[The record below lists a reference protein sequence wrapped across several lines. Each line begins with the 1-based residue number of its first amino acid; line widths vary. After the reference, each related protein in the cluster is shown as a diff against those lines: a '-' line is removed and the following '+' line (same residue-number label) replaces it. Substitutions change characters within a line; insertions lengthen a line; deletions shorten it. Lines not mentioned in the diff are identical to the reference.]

1 MEQQWNDMLDST
13 GLATPQPPTQAMR
26 NAMVLRAIVK
36 LMRDDCGGRS
46 GSTETPDGVI
56 LDGMKACKTFLRDAY
71 VTRIENLP
79 VSGHPATGQ
88 AMAAACTARRQ
99 VLLGL
104 KDGATLAVPCEQP
117 YRMRQQFHRADIG
130 KVLAALRGD

>member
-1 MEQQWNDMLDST
+1 M
-13 GLATPQPPTQAMR
+13 
-26 NAMVLRAIVK
+26 
-36 LMRDDCGGRS
+36 
-46 GSTETPDGVI
+46 
-56 LDGMKACKTFLRDAY
+56 
-71 VTRIENLP
+71 TRIENLP

-130 KVLAALRGD
+130 KVLAALRGE

>member
-1 MEQQWNDMLDST
+1 
-13 GLATPQPPTQAMR
+13 
-26 NAMVLRAIVK
+26 
-36 LMRDDCGGRS
+36 
-46 GSTETPDGVI
+46 
-56 LDGMKACKTFLRDAY
+56 
-71 VTRIENLP
+71 
-79 VSGHPATGQ
+79 
-88 AMAAACTARRQ
+88 MAAACTARRQ